1 MRHGMAATTRAR
13 TELRNKAKHS
23 AGTPATASSVRTR
36 SHLSKLLTAFIDEY
50 LDAYKSYSGNSAA
63 RKRLIKEILTVAQS
77 RKDTLDCKHLSAK
90 VVHKRLANA
99 LVKHNKSFRGA
110 NASPTSSI

>member
-1 MRHGMAATTRAR
+1 MAATTRAR

-77 RKDTLDCKHLSAK
+77 RKDTLDCKAASTSQPRSFTSALQTPLSSTT
-90 VVHKRLANA
+90 R
-99 LVKHNKSFRGA
+99 
-110 NASPTSSI
+110 ASAPPMHRQL